1 MTPRVLVTYASK
13 HGATAEIANKIKE
26 TLLQAGLF
34 VDLIPMEEVTNPS
47 PYQAVVLGSAVYIGH
62 WRRVA
67 VRFLKEHEQ
76 ALIQKQVWM
85 FSSGPTG
92 KGDPEKLLNGWTLPE
107 NIQSLVDR
115 IKPRDI
121 AVFGGLLDVDK
132 MRFWEKWI
140 IRNVKAPLGDFR
152 DWEAIETWA
161 KEIAE
166 AMKEPVPVS

>member
-13 HGATAEIANKIKE
+13 HGATAEIAKKIKE

-34 VDLIPMEEVTNPS
+34 VDLMPMEQVTNPS

-62 WRRVA
+62 WRRA
-67 VRFLKEHEQ
+67 ATRFLKEHEE
-76 ALIQKQVWM
+76 ALTKKQIWM

-92 KGDPEKLLNGWTLPE
+92 KGDPEKLLNGWKFPE
-107 NIQSLVDR
+107 NVQPIIDR

-121 AVFGGLLDVDK
+121 AVFGGSLDENK

-140 IRNVKAPLGDFR
+140 IRNVKAPVGDFR
-152 DWEAIETWA
+152 DWAAIEGWA
-161 KEIAE
+161 LEIAE
-166 AMKEPVPVS
+166 ALKVQEPA